1 MSRARGHVGRGPRR
15 YGPAVGEP
23 PPLVDPR
30 RWGSLVGLAGGVV
43 FVANY
48 SSALEPVVQ
57 PVAWVLA
64 PAGVV
69 TALVGHYVRPVA
81 LGPLTRPGP
90 PALLAYLA
98 CVAGELALIAVGSRA
113 LEAAGRGDLRPA
125 LIAAVVG
132 LHFVPF
138 AAVFRER
145 MFLHLGVVVAL
156 LGAAGLLVGA
166 LGVARAA
173 DAAAVVAGVV
183 LVGFVAAYALGR
195 YAPADRGRLRATPPA

>member
-1 MSRARGHVGRGPRR
+1 MSRAREDVGAAARR

-43 FVANY
+43 FVASY
-48 SSALEPVVQ
+48 SSGLGAAASAL
-57 PVAWVLA
+57 AWALA
-64 PAGVV
+64 LAGVV

-81 LGPLTRPGP
+81 LGPLARPSP
-90 PALLAYLA
+90 VALLAYLA

-145 MFLHLGVVVAL
+145 MFVHLGVAVAA
-156 LGAAGLLVGA
+156 LGAAGLVAGA

-173 DAAAVVAGVV
+173 DAGAVVAGVV
-183 LVGFVAAYALGR
+183 MVAVVAAYALGR
-195 YAPADRGRLRATPPA
+195 YAPAGGEGRERT